1 MNAKTKLLLPAGLG
15 CLVITIGMLRGES
28 SIHGYFELKKSRD
41 VLKQTVESI
50 KAENASLGDEIM
62 RIKKSP
68 SYARKV
74 LRDKYH
80 VTDENEDI
88 VFFPE

>member
-1 MNAKTKLLLPAGLG
+1 MKKRWALAPLVAAAAVLVLG
-15 CLVITIGMLRGES
+15 MARGES
-28 SIHGYFELKKSRD
+28 GISNWRSLKKSRD
-41 VLKQTVESI
+41 VLQTTVDGI
-50 KAENASLGDEIM
+50 KDENRTLQDEIM
-62 RIKKSP
+62 RLKESP

-80 VTDENEDI
+80 VTDEGEDI

>member
-1 MNAKTKLLLPAGLG
+1 MTKKTWLSVPVLLG
-15 CLVITIGMLRGES
+15 CLVIGVGMVRGES
-28 SIHGYFELKKSRD
+28 SFKGYFDLQKSRD
-41 VLKQTVESI
+41 VLKKTVEGL
-50 KAENASLGDEIM
+50 KAENAALGDEIM

-68 SYARKV
+68 TYARKV

-80 VTDENEDI
+80 VTDEDEDI

>member
-1 MNAKTKLLLPAGLG
+1 MKKRWALAPLLAAAAVLVLG
-15 CLVITIGMLRGES
+15 MARGES
-28 SIHGYFELKKSRD
+28 GIANWRSLKKSRD
-41 VLKQTVESI
+41 VLQTTVDGI
-50 KAENASLGDEIM
+50 KDENRALQDEIM
-62 RIKKSP
+62 RLKESP

-80 VTDENEDI
+80 VTDEGEDI